1 MRATCFLT
9 RGGLTVTLI
18 SGKFFERYG
27 RYGTMSRKRESDDD
41 DDDSLVI
48 GGVYCVVDES
58 SVYNGLMG
66 VLREK
71 RDLEISV
78 DGR

>member
-1 MRATCFLT
+1 
-9 RGGLTVTLI
+9 
-18 SGKFFERYG
+18 
-27 RYGTMSRKRESDDD
+27 MSRKRESDDDD

-58 SVYNGLMG
+58 SVYDGLMG